1 MPSEEIAMTV
11 LPGIPRR
18 SRRAGQRSPVAGLR
32 PSAMTGREGG
42 TLPAAGRGRAAWSWP
57 AATRA
62 ALRDLVPALI
72 ALAPLGVVVG
82 VTVQQ
87 TAVSTLVGVGGAPT
101 VFAGTAELSILTL
114 LQSGA
119 GVLTIVASATLIN
132 ARILLYA
139 AVLEPHFRGQ
149 PRWFRWLG
157 PHFLVDPTF
166 ALVTA
171 RQDLD
176 SPGSFRRYWV
186 SMGAVFVLAWT
197 SLVAVGSVVGPALVG
212 IGPVLAFAPVAVFLP
227 LLVPRLKSRPGLA
240 AAAAAGV
247 VTGVASSTG
256 AFPAGIAV
264 LLGALVGVL
273 AAELV
278 DRGTA

>member
-1 MPSEEIAMTV
+1 MTV
-11 LPGIPRR
+11 LSGIRQRHQRLGPHRPPGADLLRTATAGPGAGRALSAGGDDEAPAWSW
-18 SRRAGQRSPVAGLR
+18 SRATRAGLR
-32 PSAMTGREGG
+32 
-42 TLPAAGRGRAAWSWP
+42 
-57 AATRA
+57 
-62 ALRDLVPALI
+62 DLAPALI

-82 VTVQQ
+82 VTVHQ

-101 VFAGTAELSILTL
+101 IFAGTAQLSVLTL
-114 LQSGA
+114 LKSGA

-197 SLVAVGSVVGPALVG
+197 SLVAVG
-212 IGPVLAFAPVAVFLP
+212 
-227 LLVPRLKSRPGLA
+227 
-240 AAAAAGV
+240 
-247 VTGVASSTG
+247 
-256 AFPAGIAV
+256 
-264 LLGALVGVL
+264 
-273 AAELV
+273 
-278 DRGTA
+278 